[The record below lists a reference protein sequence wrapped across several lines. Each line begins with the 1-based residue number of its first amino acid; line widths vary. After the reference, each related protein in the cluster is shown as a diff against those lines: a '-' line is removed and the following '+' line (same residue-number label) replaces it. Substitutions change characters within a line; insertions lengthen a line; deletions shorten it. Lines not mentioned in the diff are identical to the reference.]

1 MGGSVWRTIAHLLL
15 LEESAAA
22 TVEQRNRVTFA
33 SYCGYTCRMW
43 YKRIKSIAKETKMFR
58 ASIFVQNKRH
68 TERRQSGVRKAKKRK
83 KSKRGKKKTSCI

>member
-1 MGGSVWRTIAHLLL
+1 MWRTIAHLLL
-15 LEESAAA
+15 LEVSAAA

-33 SYCGYTCRMW
+33 GYCGYTCRMW

-68 TERRQSGVRKAKKRK
+68 TQKRGVNRALGKQRKE